1 MAAGTDVALES
12 ADIVLVRGDLRT
24 VPAALQLSRAV
35 LGNIRQNLFWAF
47 FYNVL
52 GIPLAAGVFYPLC
65 GWQLNPMFA
74 AAAMSASS
82 VFVLSNALRL
92 RFFKPVFYPAGEKN
106 MQKIMKV
113 DGMMCMHCAGR
124 VENALTALDG
134 VKAVKVNLSAKQVT
148 ITLVR
153 EVPDDALK
161 EAVEKAG
168 YRVDEIA

>member
-1 MAAGTDVALES
+1 M
-12 ADIVLVRGDLRT
+12 
-24 VPAALQLSRAV
+24 
-35 LGNIRQNLFWAF
+35 
-47 FYNVL
+47 
-52 GIPLAAGVFYPLC
+52 AAGVFYPLF

-113 DGMMCMHCAGR
+113 NGMMCMHCAGR
-124 VENALTALDG
+124 VESALTALDG
-134 VKAVKVNLSAKQVT
+134 VKTAKVNLPTQQVT
-148 ITLVR
+148 ITLVHA
-153 EVPDDALK
+153 VPDDTLK
-161 EAVEKAG
+161 AAVEKAG